1 MEKQKELTE
10 MELATDTDLDA
21 NKEYMNVEDNV
32 EAELQEEQDE
42 VSLGRSQTGNS
53 TMCRNQYRCPVS
65 LGMREAREIRF
76 QPLISSHVD
85 WAFILLL
92 RMMPMLARS

>member
-10 MELATDTDLDA
+10 MELATDTYLDA

-53 TMCRNQYRCPVS
+53 TTCRNQYR
-65 LGMREAREIRF
+65 
-76 QPLISSHVD
+76 
-85 WAFILLL
+85 
-92 RMMPMLARS
+92 